1 MGWLEQVWW
10 LGGGLVHRSGVLVT
24 KRWWVDWGP
33 HVVWWLAPGVVGGGV
48 VGAGCG
54 GW

>member
-10 LGGGLVHRSGVLVT
+10 LVGRLVHRSGVIVT
-24 KRWWVDWGP
+24 KRWWVDWG

-48 VGAGCG
+48 VGARCG